1 VEAERLKDII
11 NGGRRT
17 KVVALGIGSGVDIDE
32 LNSMASAPQ
41 NKNVIMVSGFS
52 SLPNVEEQLRDASCR
67 GQYLSLINSA

>member
-41 NKNVIMVSGFS
+41 NKNVIMVSDFS
-52 SLPNVEEQLRDASCR
+52 SLSNVEEQLRDASCL

>member
-11 NGGRRT
+11 EGGRRT

-41 NKNVIMVSGFS
+41 NKNVIMVSDFS
-52 SLPNVEEQLRDASCR
+52 SLPTVEEQLRDASCR
-67 GQYLSLINSA
+67 GQYLSLVSA